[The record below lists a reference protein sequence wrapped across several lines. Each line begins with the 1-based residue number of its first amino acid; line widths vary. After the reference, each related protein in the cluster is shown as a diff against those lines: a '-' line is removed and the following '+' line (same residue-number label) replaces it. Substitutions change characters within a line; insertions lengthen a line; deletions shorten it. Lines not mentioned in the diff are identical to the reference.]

1 MAVIRVLYFIQNL
14 NFKTGLKEKLIALH
28 EILHQHKHKSFNGTL
43 VNQTQQCIK
52 NIINLKLMDLSQTY
66 QVV

>member
-28 EILHQHKHKSFNGTL
+28 EILHQHKYKSSTILERWDKTG
-43 VNQTQQCIK
+43 K
-52 NIINLKLMDLSQTY
+52 NYYFIQREGER
-66 QVV
+66 